1 MTRRQRVVRRV
12 VTAVIVAA
20 VVAVIVF
27 EGVIYDLN
35 KREKT

>member
-1 MTRRQRVVRRV
+1 MTRRQRVVRGV

-27 EGVIYDLN
+27 EGVTYDLN

>member
-1 MTRRQRVVRRV
+1 MTRRQRLVRRA
-12 VTAVIVAA
+12 VTAAIVAA

-27 EGVIYDLN
+27 EGVTYDLN